1 MTLDPPQGGTPAATT
16 RGVAPGGGDEIA
28 TLKGI
33 PLFSTMDDQ
42 ELRGLRAV
50 MEAAAFGPGQT
61 IIREG
66 DEGKYFYIILS
77 GNVQYLSSDASGQE
91 LVLDEAG
98 PGSFFGELSMLTG
111 EKRLVRVRSADE
123 VSTLTLNRD
132 QFHDFL
138 VRHPHAAIDVLTA
151 ISRRLYTMDKMLRQ
165 SVSRNVNEE
174 IEEKSTFGQRIA
186 DNFASMMG
194 SWGFII
200 IQSAILLL
208 WVSYNGFATWYNGNH
223 PGHEMWL
230 WDAYPFIFLN
240 LALSF
245 QAAYAA
251 PIIMMSQNRAADK
264 DRLVAEIDHQVNVK
278 AEVKTGQIMSR
289 LDDMER
295 EMHYLHAE
303 LLRHIRLHAPPA
315 GNGAPAT
322 DAAGR

>member
-1 MTLDPPQGGTPAATT
+1 
-16 RGVAPGGGDEIA
+16 
-28 TLKGI
+28 
-33 PLFSTMDDQ
+33 
-42 ELRGLRAV
+42 
-50 MEAAAFGPGQT
+50 
-61 IIREG
+61 
-66 DEGKYFYIILS
+66 
-77 GNVQYLSSDASGQE
+77 
-91 LVLDEAG
+91 
-98 PGSFFGELSMLTG
+98 
-111 EKRLVRVRSADE
+111 
-123 VSTLTLNRD
+123 
-132 QFHDFL
+132 
-138 VRHPHAAIDVLTA
+138 
-151 ISRRLYTMDKMLRQ
+151 MDKMLRQ

-174 IEEKSTFGQRIA
+174 VEEKSTFGQRIA

-208 WVSYNGFATWYNGNH
+208 WVSYNGFGTWYNVHH
-223 PGHEMWL
+223 PDHKMWL
-230 WDAYPFIFLN
+230 CDEYPFIFLN

>member
-1 MTLDPPQGGTPAATT
+1 MTLDPTQTGTAAATT
-16 RGVAPGGGDEIA
+16 RGVAPARGGDEIA

-33 PLFSTMDDQ
+33 PLFGTMDDQ

-66 DEGKYFYIILS
+66 DEGKYFYVILS
-77 GNVQYLSSDASGQE
+77 GNVQYLSMDASGQE

-138 VRHPHAAIDVLTA
+138 VKHPHAAIDVLTA

-174 IEEKSTFGQRIA
+174 MEDKKTIGQVIA
-186 DNFASMMG
+186 DGFASMMG
-194 SWGFII
+194 SWTFII
-200 IQSAILLL
+200 LQSAILVL
-208 WVSYNGFATWYNGNH
+208 WIGINAMAALKVIH
-223 PGHEMWL
+223 
-230 WDAYPFIFLN
+230 WDEYPFTFLN

-245 QAAYAA
+245 EAAYAA
-251 PIIMMSQNRAADK
+251 PIIMMSQNRSADK
-264 DRLVAEIDHQVNVK
+264 DRLSAEIDHQVNVK

-295 EMHYLHAE
+295 EMHFLHAE
-303 LLRHIRLHAPPA
+303 LLRHIRLHAPPT
-315 GNGAPAT
+315 GNGAPAG